1 MNRKISVMPES
12 SRWYAL
18 AFLVIVTDQTT
29 KGLSAYAM
37 AYGEAIR
44 VTEFFNLVHF
54 RNDGAAFSFLAGS
67 GHWSRIG
74 LILIAL
80 GFSVWIARVL
90 RQPSGRA
97 EALGYS
103 LILGGALGNVLDRIL
118 RGSVVD
124 FLDVHWRDVHWPAF
138 NLADVAI
145 FAGVVCLIVS
155 TLSQVRPV
163 GSGGRVG

>member
-1 MNRKISVMPES
+1 MNWNMSVMPKNS
-12 SRWYAL
+12 GWYAL
-18 AFLVIVTDQTT
+18 AGLVVVADQTT

-44 VTEFFNLVHF
+44 VTEFFNLVHV
-54 RNDGAAFSFLAGS
+54 RNDGAAFSLLAGS

-80 GFSVWIARVL
+80 GVSVWIARVL
-90 RQPSGRA
+90 RQPSRRP
-97 EALGYS
+97 EALGFS

-118 RGSVVD
+118 RGGVVD
-124 FLDVHWRDVHWPAF
+124 FLDIHWRDMHWPAF

-145 FAGVVCLIVS
+145 FAGVVCLIVT
-155 TLSQVRPV
+155 TLSHVRPA
-163 GSGGRVG
+163 GPGGRVS